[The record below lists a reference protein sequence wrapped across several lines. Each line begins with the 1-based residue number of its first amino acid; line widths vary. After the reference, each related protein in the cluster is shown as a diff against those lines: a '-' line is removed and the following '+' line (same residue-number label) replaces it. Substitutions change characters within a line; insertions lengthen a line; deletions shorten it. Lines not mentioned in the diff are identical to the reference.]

1 MHGWLGVVEGVALL
15 ILLVVLSLVMLA
27 VRRRWLN
34 RLGGTFDCSLRL
46 NVTTPGAGWTLGVG
60 RYNEGI
66 LEWFRFFSYA
76 LRPRKVFQRGEVRVL
91 ATRDPDPVEAVALNA
106 DNRILRVEML
116 DSDTDREWEL
126 AMSPESLTGL
136 LSWLEAA
143 PPGVRR
149 GRVGLALPVQ
159 SLVAN
164 AASNEAAEGLIAFIR
179 RMKSRPSGAPS
190 RRSIPASSHSM
201 EMAPS

>member
-1 MHGWLGVVEGVALL
+1 MHGWIGVVEGVV
-15 ILLVVLSLVMLA
+15 LLVLLVILSLVMLA

-76 LRPRKVFQRGEVRVL
+76 LRPRKVFQRGEVKVL

-136 LSWLEAA
+136 LSWL
-143 PPGVRR
+143 
-149 GRVGLALPVQ
+149 
-159 SLVAN
+159 
-164 AASNEAAEGLIAFIR
+164 
-179 RMKSRPSGAPS
+179 
-190 RRSIPASSHSM
+190 
-201 EMAPS
+201 